1 MSVFDST
8 GKYYDLLY
16 RDKDYAAEAQ
26 FLHQRFQDYVPDAGS
41 ILELG
46 CGTGK
51 LAAELAQSGYR
62 IQGVD
67 LSEAMLEKALARRSQ
82 LPSEVREQMQF
93 SQGNVQSIRL
103 DRTFDV
109 VISIFHVVSYQSTQ
123 QALQDTFTTVKTH
136 LKPGGIFLFDVWYG
150 PAVLTAVPAVRVKR
164 LEDDHITVT
173 RIAEPVMYPNENWV
187 DVCYEIFVRDKA
199 SQQIEAI
206 TETHRMRYFFE
217 PEIRSLLAEAGLE
230 LVCAREWLSDREPGF
245 GTWGVYFIGKA

>member
-26 FLHQRFQDYVPDAGS
+26 FLDQRFQDYAPDTHS

-46 CGTGK
+46 SGTGK

-62 IQGVD
+62 VEGVD
-67 LSEAMLEKALARRSQ
+67 LSAAMLEKAFARQAQ
-82 LPSEVREQMQF
+82 LPSEVEERLHF
-93 SQGNVQSIRL
+93 SQGNVQSVRL
-103 DRTFDV
+103 EQTFDA

-123 QALQDTFTTVKTH
+123 QALQDTFATVKAH

-164 LEDDHITVT
+164 LEDNQIAVT

-187 DVCYEIFVRDKA
+187 DVHYQIFVEDKA
-199 SQQIEAI
+199 SQRIEAL

-217 PEIRSLLAEAGLE
+217 PEIKYLLAESGLE
-230 LVCAREWLSDREPGF
+230 LVCSREWLTDNEPGF
-245 GTWGVYFIGKA
+245 GTWGVYFIGRA